1 MYQNVK
7 ILILLLLV
15 CCTTAVGNAGISSE
29 LPYTWKMQ
37 FGNSIMVTTLHED
50 GTLTSMTCFGCF
62 NCGGS
67 GMCQVCH
74 GTGGQFW
81 PGMGIMPCGACYG
94 AGKCGGC
101 GGKGYTVQNSM
112 TQYGV
117 TVIYDE
123 KGNMYIEDGPGGS
136 SSSGK
141 ASTRNKVEVI
151 DYLPTYGA
159 EGNKHVYC
167 PKCGKTGTRHVHV
180 YKSY

>member
-180 YKSY
+180 YKTY

>member
-1 MYQNVK
+1 MYKTLK
-7 ILILLLLV
+7 ITLLSLFIIL
-15 CCTTAVGNAGISSE
+15 TPFIGKADISSE
-29 LPYTWKMQ
+29 LPYTWRMQ
-37 FGNSIMVTTLHED
+37 IGNSIMVTTLHED

-62 NCGGS
+62 NCSGS
-67 GMCQVCH
+67 GMCQVCQ

-81 PGMGIMPCGACYG
+81 PGMGMMACGACFG
-94 AGKCGGC
+94 TGRCGGC
-101 GGKGYTVQNSM
+101 GGKGYTVQSST

-117 TVIYDE
+117 TVVYDE
-123 KGNMYIEDGPGGS
+123 HGHMYIEHGPGGS

-151 DYLPTYGA
+151 EYLPTYGA

-167 PKCGKTGTRHVHV
+167 PKCGTTGTRHVHV